1 MVHRVDYH
9 NVLKEVALSEEG
21 VGMPVKLHL
30 QSGVQSC
37 DPEQGIITLRNGE
50 THQGDVVIG
59 ADGIRVRKGAIPPT
73 IYSANR
79 LFTVHGSHKCPWER
93 AYSSFLPYRRV

>member
-1 MVHRVDYH
+1 MKSFQGLMVHRVDYH

-59 ADGIRVRKGAIPPT
+59 ADGIRVRDQV
-73 IYSANR
+73 R
-79 LFTVHGSHKCPWER
+79 LFVNYKNK
-93 AYSSFLPYRRV
+93 SSQHSKIKYIEIS